1 MQPPVPAPGAFQR
14 RPGQPFAG
22 HGQSKRV
29 YGRRQTTLAEARS
42 PCEHAFVSIKGRPG
56 SWFEA
61 AVRRGDLT
69 MALSELGE
77 LPRPLAPRYAL
88 GLVVLLGE
96 AEDPRHGRWAARWA
110 AHVTLADAQVDLG
123 ALAELV
129 RTLAGAP
136 RLGKE
141 AGREAVAAL
150 AERHG
155 VRDASGL
162 LIGPESDGDRR
173 VR

>member
-1 MQPPVPAPGAFQR
+1 
-14 RPGQPFAG
+14 
-22 HGQSKRV
+22 
-29 YGRRQTTLAEARS
+29 
-42 PCEHAFVSIKGRPG
+42 VSIKGRPA

-61 AVRRGDLT
+61 AVRRGDLST
-69 MALSELGE
+69 ALSELGE
-77 LPRPLAPRYAL
+77 LPRPLAARYAL

-129 RTLAGAP
+129 RTLAAAP
-136 RLGKE
+136 RLGR

-155 VRDASGL
+155 VRDVSGL
-162 LIGPESDGDRR
+162 LIEPESDGGRR